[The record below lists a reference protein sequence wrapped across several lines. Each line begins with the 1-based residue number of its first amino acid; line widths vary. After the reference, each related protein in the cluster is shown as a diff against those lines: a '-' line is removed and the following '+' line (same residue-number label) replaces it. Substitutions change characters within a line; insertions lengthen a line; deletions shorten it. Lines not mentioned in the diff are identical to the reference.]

1 VCIVPY
7 LCPSLSKACP
17 LSLCTRNPYRI
28 IARCLPVQ
36 DSRIILRRPLIGR
49 LSLLRYPISMM
60 LRKMHAPLMLKSRS
74 YTSRSWLL
82 KSADPPS
89 HRTCWHTRKNQRN
102 HSLPP
107 LSKFPASKRPWIGC
121 STQTYRPK
129 APRSSQFRQH
139 GPRCHLI
146 SSTRSSSTAGGRN
159 KWRTLISRK

>member
-17 LSLCTRNPYRI
+17 LSLCTRSPYRI
-28 IARCLPVQ
+28 IARWLPVL

-49 LSLLRYPISMM
+49 LSLLRYPISML

-74 YTSRSWLL
+74 YTSKSWLL
-82 KSADPPS
+82 KSAAPAS
-89 HRTCWHTRKNQRN
+89 HRTCLHTRKNQRN
-102 HSLPP
+102 PSLPP
-107 LSKFPASKRPWIGC
+107 RSKCPASKRPWTGC

-146 SSTRSSSTAGGRN
+146 SSTSSTAGGRN